1 MSEDVAKGISYYFM
15 KVSNEQIQC
24 CVCGACFDS
33 GQHGIYVTHLKS
45 RHNKIFQ
52 GIKKE
57 ESNKGLT
64 KKSNEDKHPSENTV
78 SSQQYVEADSQF
90 QCLQCDKFF
99 SHKNTVKKHIK
110 YSHEGIKYGCDH
122 CNFQSTRKD
131 SLRSHVQSIHT
142 NAMFSCIKCDK
153 KYKQE
158 KTLRLHIES
167 VHEGVRYACTQCEQ
181 QYPQKQTLK
190 AHMENIHE
198 GLRFACN
205 YCGKHFQSKSSVNY
219 HIQSKHKGDK
229 VSPKVKVKKSFVWD
243 HFKDNG
249 ADKLPTCHH
258 CGKGVLYKQYKHSSK
273 HSTRKGSGTSSLR
286 MHILR
291 NHADKLE
298 PQLLQD
304 LTVNTKCSC
313 CDKVFRF
320 NIFRTMHEAKHKPR
334 KFHKSSC
341 SYCGKVFPVGKA
353 LKQHEMIH
361 LGIKPHKCDTCG
373 KNFRVLEQLK
383 SHRRVHTGETP
394 YQCQKCFKK
403 FKFQSS
409 RDNHKC
415 ISRTNKV
422 N

>member
-64 KKSNEDKHPSENTV
+64 KKSNEDKHPSKNTI
-78 SSQQYVEADSQF
+78 SSQQYLEADSQF

-190 AHMENIHE
+190 AHMQTIHE

-205 YCGKHFQSKSSVNY
+205 YCGKHLQSKSSVNY
-219 HIQSKHKGDK
+219 HIQSKHQGDK

-258 CGKGVLYKQYKHSSK
+258 CGKGVLYKQYK
-273 HSTRKGSGTSSLR
+273 R
-286 MHILR
+286 
-291 NHADKLE
+291 
-298 PQLLQD
+298 
-304 LTVNTKCSC
+304 
-313 CDKVFRF
+313 
-320 NIFRTMHEAKHKPR
+320 
-334 KFHKSSC
+334 
-341 SYCGKVFPVGKA
+341 
-353 LKQHEMIH
+353 
-361 LGIKPHKCDTCG
+361 
-373 KNFRVLEQLK
+373 
-383 SHRRVHTGETP
+383 
-394 YQCQKCFKK
+394 
-403 FKFQSS
+403 
-409 RDNHKC
+409 
-415 ISRTNKV
+415 
-422 N
+422 